1 MHAII
6 IGSSVT
12 PTIKSTTDDS
22 GSSTDVLPI
31 VVGVSVTVVII
42 NIIGKLIIIT
52 CTLWIKIYS

>member
-22 GSSTDVLPI
+22 GSSNDVIPI
-31 VVGVSVTVVII
+31 VIGISVTVVII
-42 NIIGKLIIIT
+42 NIIGKLIIT
-52 CTLWIKIYS
+52 